1 MNGSLHY
8 IIVERRW
15 VVVLGG
21 AEVLFMKGLLKRNSP
36 GAFCSEAQRNSISRY
51 LLRDPWWWV

>member
-21 AEVLFMKGLLKRNSP
+21 TETSIASEHSP
-36 GAFCSEAQRNSISRY
+36 GSC
-51 LLRDPWWWV
+51 V

>member
-1 MNGSLHY
+1 MNGSPHY

-21 AEVLFMKGLLKRNSP
+21 TVILFIEGLVVWNSP
-36 GAFCSEAQRNSISRY
+36 GAWFSLGPQE
-51 LLRDPWWWV
+51 